1 MESKKSSW
9 GAALSWIFIPI
20 LIISGIFWYLST
32 STTEKTEYYEIINY
46 FDEGKITEYSLN
58 IGSGK
63 LTYVLKGEK
72 EKRVYAVPNVNLFI
86 TDVHEKVRE
95 YNIQHADKPI
105 KMDYFKGAESSVW
118 MSVLPT
124 VFMMALVVAAL
135 VFVTKKMNQTMNS
148 ENNRTMSFGKAR
160 IKAGVDENRKTTFA
174 DVAGVE
180 EEKEELSEIVE
191 FLKDPKKFSNLGAR
205 IPKGVLLVG
214 PPGTGKTLLAR
225 AVAGE
230 AGVPF
235 LSISGS
241 DFVEM
246 YVGVGASRVRDLFG
260 AAKKNSPAIIF
271 IDEIDAVGR
280 HRGAGMGGGHDEREQ
295 TLNQLLVE
303 MDGFGTNEGV
313 IIIAATNR
321 PDILDPAL
329 LRPGRFDRQV
339 TVNYPDIKGREE
351 ILKVHAKGKPL
362 APDVE
367 LEKIARST
375 AGFTG
380 ADLEN
385 LLNEAALLAARR
397 GLHAITM
404 SEIDEATIKVV
415 VGTEKKSKKIS
426 DKEKKLTA
434 YHEAGH
440 ALTNF
445 YIEGLDPVHQ
455 ISIIPRGMA
464 GGYTMSIPTED
475 KSYTAKSD
483 MLNEVVTLLGGRVAE
498 SVVLGDI
505 STGASNDI
513 ERATEIARKM
523 ITRYGMSD
531 ILGPISYGSNNQEVF
546 LGKDYNH
553 VRNYSENTAA
563 EIDNEINKIV
573 TNAYERAEDIM
584 RSNIDKLHRVAKY
597 LIEYEKID
605 GELFKKLMTTDED
618 YDLTEKNKD
627 NSDNDSFDSEI
638 TDNNTDKENKTDTDE
653 ATDLENSVDSSEVE
667 NTPHPFNLTLSC
679 TDAIQNTEKTTQE
692 REQHSKH
699 EDVVNSNTST
709 QKTTKIKKLEETD
722 FFDNI
727 IDEKKVIE
735 IAKKEIVHEDPVNT
749 DDTVYDFEFSGYE
762 TVQIPQ
768 ESKQNELD
776 LVQELGEDK
785 TQESVETSSTE
796 KNETEELIYDSK
808 NAKGNSADDEYEN
821 PYLDVADELKDLSMD
836 AFFASAGGYD
846 ERRFA
851 TGNAK
856 IEDMSGV
863 IDADRSNV
871 TSDVEIENMID
882 ALNNDNFD
890 SNENVELSEN
900 DEIYELYELL
910 KATRDFSAKP
920 LDLLDKKENVSGKD
934 GKGEQENK

>member
-1 MESKKSSW
+1 M
-9 GAALSWIFIPI
+9 SWIFIPLVII
-20 LIISGIFWYLST
+20 LGIFWYLST
-32 STTEKTEYYEIINY
+32 STIDKTEYYEILNY
-46 FDEGKITEYSLN
+46 FDEGKVTEYSLN
-58 IGSGK
+58 LGSGK
-63 LTYVLKGEK
+63 LTYVLDGEK
-72 EKRVYAVPNVNLFI
+72 EKRIYTVPNATLFI
-86 TDVHEKVRE
+86 NDVHEKVRE
-95 YNIQHADKPI
+95 YNIGHADKPI
-105 KMDYFKGAESSVW
+105 KMDYVEGASSSVW

-124 VFMMALVVAAL
+124 IFMMALVVAAL
-135 VFVTKKMNQTMNS
+135 VFVTKKMNQTMSS
-148 ENNRTMSFGKAR
+148 ENNRTINFSKAR
-160 IKAGVDENRKTTFA
+160 IKAGVDEKRKTTFA
-174 DVAGVE
+174 DVAGVD

-191 FLKDPKKFSNLGAR
+191 FLRAPKKFSDLGAR

-246 YVGVGASRVRDLFG
+246 YVGVGASRVRDLFEG
-260 AAKKNSPAIIF
+260 AKKNAPAIIF

-339 TVNYPDIKGREE
+339 TVSYPDIKGRGE
-351 ILKVHAKGKPL
+351 ILKVHAKDKPL

-367 LEKIARST
+367 LDKIARST

-415 VGTEKKSKKIS
+415 VGTEKKSRKIS

-483 MLNEVVTLLGGRVAE
+483 MLNEVITLLGGRVAE

-523 ITRYGMSD
+523 ITKYGMSD

-563 EIDNEINKIV
+563 EIDNEISKII
-573 TNAYERAEDIM
+573 TNAYDRAEDIM
-584 RSNIDKLHRVAKY
+584 RSNLDKLHRLAKY
-597 LIEYEKID
+597 LIEYEKLD
-605 GELFKKLMTTDED
+605 GEMFKKLMTTDED
-618 YDLTEKNKD
+618 YDFSEKED
-627 NSDNDSFDSEI
+627 ENSD
-638 TDNNTDKENKTDTDE
+638 DNNS
-653 ATDLENSVDSSEVE
+653 DLENTDANEGTSSETSSEISEETSTDLSEVE
-667 NTPHPFNLTLSC
+667 NTHRPFDVTLEC
-679 TDAIQNTEKTTQE
+679 TDTVQNIEEVSQE
-692 REQHSKH
+692 RKNDLKHNNITKSETSKK
-699 EDVVNSNTST
+699 
-709 QKTTKIKKLEETD
+709 KTPRIKNLEETA
-722 FFDNI
+722 FFDDI
-727 IDEKKVIE
+727 IDEKEVIE
-735 IAKKEIVHEDPVNT
+735 IAEKKISDKDFTNT
-749 DDTVYDFEFSGYE
+749 DDIVYDLELSGNE
-762 TVQIPQ
+762 SGQIP
-768 ESKQNELD
+768 EKLKQANLD
-776 LVQELGEDK
+776 MAQDLEEEK
-785 TQESVETSSTE
+785 SQESVEIS
-796 KNETEELIYDSK
+796 ETEESTYDSQDLTADKK
-808 NAKGNSADDEYEN
+808 NDDYKN
-821 PYLDVADELKDLSMD
+821 PYLDVADELKELSIG
-836 AFFASAGGYD
+836 AFFASSVGYG
-846 ERRFA
+846 ERKLA
-851 TGNAK
+851 TDGQS
-856 IEDMSGV
+856 EDTDDV
-863 IDADRSNV
+863 VDADKSNAS
-871 TSDVEIENMID
+871 SDVEIENMID
-882 ALNNDNFD
+882 ALSNYSTD
-890 SNENVELSEN
+890 SDGNIELSEN

-910 KATRDFSAKP
+910 KATRDFSPNPSSSTDEKESDDAN
-920 LDLLDKKENVSGKD
+920 DKKE
-934 GKGEQENK
+934 